1 MKQVPWPAGKKY
13 ASVSSFGYGG
23 TNAHVV
29 LAKAPANKQLSTQ
42 PHRAKQDLQL
52 PSSLMIKSPLRKVIV
67 CSGNDEQAARTQMKN
82 LEIYCEQNPEA
93 FDLAQMDNLAYTLGQ
108 RRSRLDWKV
117 AITASSSVEL
127 VSKLSAIDTKPS
139 RSFELPVLGFVFTGQ
154 GAQWH
159 AMGRELMA
167 AYPVFV
173 DVMLRADDIIAGLGA
188 TFSIVKELS
197 KDPDCSLVSAAYI
210 SQPACTAVQI
220 ALTELLRSWAVRPC
234 AVVGHSSGEIGAAYA
249 AERLSLEDCMSIAY
263 WRGVTSQ
270 RLEEASF
277 GAKGAMIAV
286 GAGEAA
292 VAPYLNVLKEN
303 RAVIACVNSDASVTI
318 SGDEEAIV
326 ELQVALSEDCIFN
339 RRLQVGVAYHSHHMK
354 CIAEEYHD
362 SIRHVAPQ
370 NNSDITFHSS
380 VYGRLANWTELGAE
394 YWVKNLVSPVQF
406 SKGLRDL
413 LAHGRSAEGKI
424 VQTLVEVGPHP
435 ALEGPIKQTLE
446 NDSQRSRIRYIPTLR
461 RKIDAIEAA
470 QELAG
475 TVFSL
480 GLNIDLGAVNF
491 PVPPER
497 ELRVVTNLP
506 KYPWTLNKR
515 YWHESRV
522 SQNFLH
528 RRFPRSD
535 LLGSL
540 CTESDDIE
548 PRWRNIVRADDLP
561 WIRDHRVQGI
571 SIYPMAG
578 YIAMAIEAATQHAK
592 IQLQVPVSISLR
604 EVTAGK
610 ALIIPDSSAVETV
623 FALRPYAEGTRV
635 SSDVW
640 SEFRV
645 FSWVKE
651 KGWDEHCRGLI
662 SVQSASKPNTLTDYA
677 GAMAAETA
685 ELIAST
691 EASCV
696 RNVAV
701 DAIYRA
707 VEETGFLYDGLF
719 RGFENCRTGS
729 KCTVIDFKVP
739 TTKNSMPLEYETDYI
754 LHPTTID
761 LCLQTVWPLLGAGES
776 GLRGLYMPTF
786 LEGLKISSIER
797 IAPKKA
803 LRIYGS
809 QSEAESRLAPVNHS
823 FIVVD
828 AEDPASVVMRFE
840 DLTMTSVRDSADIS
854 KIDDKKNL
862 CYKLIL
868 EPHLDF
874 INAEKLFNGQS
885 SKPPASCDAFSHSCK
900 QALICVQRMICLN
913 PHMSILEIGAGDGA
927 ATLPILE
934 TLGGGATGKP
944 AWFNRYTYTD
954 SSGDSFEVAKEK
966 LGAWEGSLDFKTLD
980 ISADF
985 TAQGFTKN
993 SFDLLIACCPLQTLS
1008 KLTHVHSLLKPGG
1021 KLLAIDNA
1029 SQIDGES
1036 ASTLSVEAWGDVLHE
1051 TGFSGV
1057 DLHLNVGSDNSKRQ
1071 GSVIVT
1077 TAKAPL
1083 RPIEEEVIIV
1093 CGDSA
1098 MQFPQKLLIDGIQ
1111 ALSGMRPTTALLANV
1126 DAKGKL
1132 CVVLY
1137 EIDGPKLSKLTPE
1150 LFGALQRMLLSASG
1164 ILWIVREASST
1175 SPESNLITGLARTV
1189 RSESG
1194 LRFATIDLAIRE
1206 HVADDWAVNQIL
1218 CIFSNVFGNT
1228 RSVLDNGEMEFLIR
1242 EDTIFVPRIVEDV
1255 STHELVKHK
1264 PNKLLLRDK
1273 TFRQTGR
1280 PLKMALDQ
1288 PGILDTIYFTDD
1300 DVAVKRL
1307 PEDYI
1312 EIQVQYAGLNFKDV
1326 MNAMGQLNSD
1336 NFGLE
1341 CSGIVSKVGIK
1352 VTDFA
1357 VGDEVCA
1364 VADGTLA
1371 SLTRCQAT
1379 SAWKVPDF
1387 VGMEAASTV
1396 PIVFCTA
1403 YYSLIDVARLQ
1414 AGEKVL
1420 IHAAA
1425 GGVGQ
1430 AAIMVAQAIGADIF
1444 ATVGSIEKKEHLM
1457 EMYNIPANR
1466 VFFSRDLSFADG
1478 IRMATNGTGVDVAL
1492 NSLAGE
1498 ALRVTW
1504 ECMAPF
1510 GRFVEIGKRD
1520 IKRNS
1525 RLEMSQFD
1533 YNVTFSSVDLM
1544 AIVSRRPALMKR
1556 LLKDVFAMFQS
1567 GEVKAVSPRS
1577 CYPISE
1583 VHAALSSLQ
1592 TGRAMG
1598 KIAIKMEDEAVIKV
1612 RSTGRVSPTSNHDYR

>member
-1 MKQVPWPAGKKY
+1 M
-13 ASVSSFGYGG
+13 
-23 TNAHVV
+23 
-29 LAKAPANKQLSTQ
+29 
-42 PHRAKQDLQL
+42 
-52 PSSLMIKSPLRKVIV
+52 
-67 CSGNDEQAARTQMKN
+67 SGNDEQAARAQVKN

-93 FDLAQMDNLAYTLGQ
+93 FDLALMDNLAYTLGQ
-108 RRSRLDWKV
+108 RRSCLDWKV
-117 AITASSSVEL
+117 AITASSASEL
-127 VSKLSAIDTKPS
+127 VSKLAAFVTKPS

-154 GAQWH
+154 GAQWN

-167 AYPVFV
+167 AYPVFA
-173 DVMLRADDIIAGLGA
+173 DAMLRADDVITGLGA
-188 TFSIVKELS
+188 TFSIVEELS
-197 KDPDCSLVSAAYI
+197 KDPGSSLVSAAYI
-210 SQPACTAVQI
+210 GQPVCTAVQI
-220 ALTELLRSWAVRPC
+220 ALTELLRSWIVRPC

-263 WRGVTSQ
+263 WRGVRCQ

-277 GAKGAMIAV
+277 GAKGAMVAV

-292 VAPYLNVLKEN
+292 VAPYLKVLEEN

-354 CIAEEYHD
+354 CIAEEYFD
-362 SIRHVAPQ
+362 NIKHVAPKK
-370 NNSDITFHSS
+370 SDITFHSS
-380 VYGRLANWTELGAE
+380 VYGRLAKWTELGAE
-394 YWVKNLVSPVQF
+394 YWVDNLVSPVQF

-413 LAHGRSAEGKI
+413 LANGRSAEGKT
-424 VQTLVEVGPHP
+424 VQTLIEVGPHP
-435 ALEGPIKQTLE
+435 ALENPIKQTIE
-446 NDSQRSRIRYIPTLR
+446 NDCQGNRIRYIPTLR
-461 RKIDAIEAA
+461 RKMDAIEAV
-470 QELAG
+470 QQLAG

-480 GLNIDLGAVNF
+480 GLNIDLEAVNF
-491 PVPPER
+491 PVPPEWK
-497 ELRVVTNLP
+497 LRVVTNLP

-522 SQNFLH
+522 SRNFLH

-561 WIRDHRVQGI
+561 WIRDHRVQKTNV
-571 SIYPMAG
+571 YPMAG
-578 YIAMAIEAATQHAK
+578 YIAMAIEAATQHVK
-592 IQLQVPVSISLR
+592 VRLQVPVSICLR
-604 EVTAGK
+604 EVTAVK
-610 ALIIPDSSAVETV
+610 ALIIPDSSAVEMV
-623 FALRPYAEGTRV
+623 LALRPYAEGTRV
-635 SSDVW
+635 SSDAW

-645 FSWVKE
+645 FSWVKD

-662 SVQSASKPNTLTDYA
+662 SVQTASKLNALTDHA
-677 GAMAAETA
+677 GTMAAETA

-691 EASCV
+691 EASCI

-701 DAIYRA
+701 VAIYRA
-707 VEETGFLYDGLF
+707 VEEAGFLYNGLF
-719 RGFENCRTGS
+719 RGYKSCRVGS
-729 KCTVIDFKVP
+729 KRTIIDFTVP
-739 TTKNSMPLEYETDYI
+739 TTKTSMPFEYETDYS

-761 LCLQTVWPLLGAGES
+761 LCLQTVWPLLGAGEN

-786 LEGLKISSIER
+786 LKSLKISSIER
-797 IAPKKA
+797 IAPEKA

-840 DLTMTSVRDSADIS
+840 GLTMTPVRDGPDVS
-854 KIDDKKNL
+854 KTDEKRNL

-868 EPHLDF
+868 VPHFDF
-874 INAEKLFNGQS
+874 MDAGKLFNGQS
-885 SKPPASCDAFSHSCK
+885 SERPVSCDAFSRSCK
-900 QALICVQRMICLN
+900 QAAVCVQRMICLN
-913 PHMSILEIGAGDGA
+913 PHMFILEIGAGYGA

-954 SSGDSFEVAKEK
+954 SSGESFEVAKEK
-966 LGAWEGSLDFKTLD
+966 LGAWKDQLDFKTLD

-993 SFDLLIACCPLQTLS
+993 SFDLLIACYPLQTVS
-1008 KLTHVHSLLKPGG
+1008 KQQETLAHVRSLLKPGG
-1021 KLLAIDNA
+1021 KFLIIDF
-1029 SQIDGES
+1029 DDHS
-1036 ASTLSVEAWGDVLHE
+1036 ASTLSVEAWGDILHK

-1057 DLHLNVGSDNSKRQ
+1057 DVHSDASKQ
-1071 GSVIVT
+1071 EGSVMVT
-1077 TAKAPL
+1077 TAKAPSKQ
-1083 RPIEEEVIIV
+1083 IEEEIIIV

-1098 MQFPQKLLIDGIQ
+1098 LHFPQKLLADGIQ
-1111 ALSGMRPTTALLANV
+1111 ALSGTRPSTASLANV

-1137 EIDGPKLSKLTPE
+1137 EIDGPKLSKLNPE
-1150 LFGALQRMLLSASG
+1150 FFDALQRMLLSASG
-1164 ILWIVREASST
+1164 VLWVVREASSI

-1194 LRFATIDLAIRE
+1194 LRFATLDLVTGE
-1206 HVADDWAVNQIL
+1206 HVADDCAVNQIL
-1218 CIFSNVFGNT
+1218 RIFSNVFGNT
-1228 RSVLDNGEMEFLIR
+1228 RSVLDNGEMEFLVR
-1242 EDTIFVPRIVEDV
+1242 EDTILVPRIVEDV
-1255 STHELVKHK
+1255 STHELVNHE
-1264 PNKLLLRDK
+1264 PNRLLLRDK

-1280 PLKMALDQ
+1280 PLKMALGQ

-1300 DVAVKRL
+1300 DIAVKPL
-1307 PEDYI
+1307 PENYI

-1341 CSGIVSKVGIK
+1341 CSGIVSKVGSK
-1352 VTDFA
+1352 ATDFA
-1357 VGDEVCA
+1357 IGDKVCA
-1364 VADGTLA
+1364 VADGSLA
-1371 SLTRCQAT
+1371 NFTRCQAT
-1379 SAWKVPDF
+1379 SAWKLPDIF
-1387 VGMEAASTV
+1387 GMEVASTV

-1403 YYSLIDVARLQ
+1403 YYSLVDVARLQ
-1414 AGEKVL
+1414 ASESVL

-1425 GGVGQ
+1425 GGAGQ
-1430 AAIMVAQAIGADIF
+1430 AAIMVAQAIGADVF
-1444 ATVGSIEKKEHLM
+1444 ATVGSIEKKEYLM
-1457 EMYNIPANR
+1457 KTYNIPADR
-1466 VFFSRDLSFADG
+1466 VFFSRDLSFAEG
-1478 IRMATNGTGVDVAL
+1478 IRTATNGIGVDVAL

-1498 ALRVTW
+1498 ALRATW

-1533 YNVTFSSVDLM
+1533 HNVTFSSVDLTV
-1544 AIVSRRPALMKR
+1544 ISSKRPALMKR

-1577 CYPISE
+1577 CYPVSE
-1583 VHAALSSLQ
+1583 VQAALSSLQ

-1598 KIAIKMEDEAVIKV
+1598 KIAIKMEDEAVVKV
-1612 RSTGRVSPTSNHDYR
+1612 RSTGRVSPTPNINYR